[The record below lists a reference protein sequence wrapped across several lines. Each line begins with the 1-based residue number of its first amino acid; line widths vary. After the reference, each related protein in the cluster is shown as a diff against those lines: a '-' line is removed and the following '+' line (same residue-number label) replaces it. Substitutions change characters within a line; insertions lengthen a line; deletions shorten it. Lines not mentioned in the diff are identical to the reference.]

1 MYIILTNKGLV
12 FSTGMKARDFLQLA
26 DADKIHV
33 CGNTDGSKEAKV
45 CRLLASYSLCYFD
58 SNYYFNKAYILPE
71 KILNC

>member
-33 CGNTDGSKEAKV
+33 CGNTDGSK
-45 CRLLASYSLCYFD
+45 
-58 SNYYFNKAYILPE
+58 
-71 KILNC
+71 